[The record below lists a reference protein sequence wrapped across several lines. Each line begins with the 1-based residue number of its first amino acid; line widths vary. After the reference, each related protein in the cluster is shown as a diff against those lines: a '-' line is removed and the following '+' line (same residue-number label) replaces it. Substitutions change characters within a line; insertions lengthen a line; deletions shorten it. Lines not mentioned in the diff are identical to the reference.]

1 MLIKQKTALEED
13 SILINFTNQC
23 SKEINIVLNI
33 CRLILNKDKNIDA
46 FLTQFTSIENKI
58 IFFLEVYIVRHNYK
72 SNIVIPDKMRII
84 KTLKDIG
91 LIIKTDEFV
100 STSESKV
107 IITLYIDK
115 LKKNRYKQNINDIET
130 YLKLCD
136 LYVPISLHI

>member
-1 MLIKQKTALEED
+1 MG
-13 SILINFTNQC
+13 
-23 SKEINIVLNI
+23 
-33 CRLILNKDKNIDA
+33 
-46 FLTQFTSIENKI
+46 
-58 IFFLEVYIVRHNYK
+58 YNYK
-72 SNIVIPDKMRII
+72 SNTVIPDKIRII

-115 LKKNRYKQNINDIET
+115 LKKNRHKQNINDIET

-136 LYVPISLHI
+136 LYIPISLHV

>member
-1 MLIKQKTALEED
+1 MLIKQKTTLEED
-13 SILINFTNQC
+13 SILINFTNQY
-23 SKEINIVLNI
+23 SKEIDIVLNI

-46 FLTQFTSIENKI
+46 FLTQFTSIKNKI
-58 IFFLEVYIVRHNYK
+58 ILEVYIVGYNYK
-72 SNIVIPDKMRII
+72 SNIVIPDKIRII